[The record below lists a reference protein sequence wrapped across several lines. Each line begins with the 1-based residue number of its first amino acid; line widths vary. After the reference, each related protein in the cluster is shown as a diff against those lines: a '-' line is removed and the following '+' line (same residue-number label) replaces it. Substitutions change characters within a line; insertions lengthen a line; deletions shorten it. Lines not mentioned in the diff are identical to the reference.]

1 MGIRFYPAT
10 LHSPMQS
17 RDTPQDVPQPLVGIV
32 HANVPNRFTEHG
44 GNGGVFNETQVIH
57 RQEMPQIVAH
67 RHVSTVLGTHSA
79 PFPCSPYRACP

>member
-67 RHVSTVLGTHSA
+67 RHVSTVLGTPFSA
-79 PFPCSPYRACP
+79 LSMFSIPLCP